1 MSWMKKSA
9 AFALLVCAFLA
20 LGSLTAR
27 ALQLPITLSLD
38 NPNQITVAPSIGAVT
53 LTFTGTVTVAQGFH
67 FSGAFFD
74 SAWNSSQTNFV
85 TGSLDAGFAN
95 NWNGIGT
102 YTGALFT
109 INVNAGTPADL
120 YSFMTLSSNPSQ
132 FYVHAI
138 FSDTMN
144 NDVKGETEFTA
155 NQAYSVAVTQ
165 GNIVPDHD
173 VTLLLLGVTVGI
185 LYFAR
190 RMFVLKA
197 WPTTG

>member
-1 MSWMKKSA
+1 MKRSPA
-9 AFALLVCAFLA
+9 VALIACAFLA
-20 LGSLTAR
+20 LGSLTAK
-27 ALQLPITLSLD
+27 AVPITLSLD
-38 NPNQITVAPSIGAVT
+38 NPNQVTAAPSIGAVT
-53 LTFTGTVTVAQGFH
+53 LTFTGTVTVAPGYR

-74 SAWNSSQTNFV
+74 AAWNSSQTNFV
-85 TGSLDAGFAN
+85 TGSLDAGFAIA
-95 NWNGIGT
+95 WNGIGT

-120 YSFMTLSSNPSQ
+120 YSFMNLSSNPSQ

-138 FSDTMN
+138 FSDN
-144 NDVKGETEFTA
+144 INSDVKGESEFTA

-173 VTLLLLGVTVGI
+173 ATLLLLGVTVAI

-190 RMFVLKA
+190 RMFLLKA